1 MVAAVFHWTPN
12 DVSEMTH
19 AELHRWAED
28 AEEILKM
35 KAKAGI
41 LG

>member
-1 MVAAVFHWTPN
+1 MVAAVFHWSPR
-12 DVSEMTH
+12 DVRDMTH
-19 AELHRWAED
+19 PELHRWAEE
-28 AEEILKM
+28 AEAVLKA